1 MSIVGIKQRVAKLE
15 TVQDS
20 KGMRH
25 HVLEAFTDEEADR
38 KQAELI
44 ADGLARPND
53 LFVIIRRFSS
63 PIPEG
68 ATT

>member
-20 KGMRH
+20 KGMRQ

-44 ADGLARPND
+44 AGGAARPND
-53 LFVIIRRFSS
+53 LFVIMRRFREPSL
-63 PIPEG
+63 EG
-68 ATT
+68 NAA